1 MTEEAF
7 LLRSLKEIVN
17 IWSGGSGQAT
27 FNFVVQDGVA
37 SLQLGFQLGR
47 PADPHILQQDSDHVQ
62 TETQPD
68 DLTQEHA
75 GWQQQR
81 RRRRYRG
88 PAQRARN
95 RARAAAHQASY
106 QQSSAAVP
114 AVVLPFTGK
123 LLPVKKTMEKVT
135 EPVTTPAQSRPLDVS
150 ARPNKATNNAVLES
164 GTRNVDS
171 AKKALFPPCQTP
183 AQESAY
189 PSNSRTFLPSTKS
202 PLTKLSPSHPP
213 SIPATTYK
221 IKEDELWSRLF
232 TT

>member
-183 AQESAY
+183 AQE
-189 PSNSRTFLPSTKS
+189 FLPSTKS
-202 PLTKLSPSHPP
+202 PHTKLPPSHPP
-213 SIPATTYK
+213 SNPATTYK
-221 IKEDELWSRLF
+221 MKEDELWSRLF